1 MGNKNNQN
9 QFENKSLN
17 LKKKTSN
24 NIGILDKDNNKSQ
37 KKNLNNIYKSEA
49 MSVANGIKTTRPKS
63 SSNTK
68 FMVKTNISKKKP
80 KNLKNPSKKLEINEI
95 LQRRGLTEKN
105 SSNIKKEFKK

>member
-9 QFENKSLN
+9 QFESKSFN

-49 MSVANGIKTTRPKS
+49 MSVANGIKITRLKS
-63 SSNTK
+63 SSNIK
-68 FMVKTNISKKKP
+68 FIEKNNISKEKP
-80 KNLKNPSKKLEINEI
+80 KILKNPSKKLEIN
-95 LQRRGLTEKN
+95 
-105 SSNIKKEFKK
+105 